1 MGSAAFYAVMY
12 HRPGK
17 FSPLKYIIVKVC
29 ISMILQNL
37 YVQKKNNNKKNTF
50 YAKMSQLQCVVNYV
64 IITVTE
70 RALRATHFGLSLSD
84 SARHRSK
91 RSINLRGN
99 AEKSTNSPCWLF
111 RLGGKMSTTYEP
123 KTSLSC
129 ANCLDLQPRTET
141 LSMRK

>member
-1 MGSAAFYAVMY
+1 MY
-12 HRPGK
+12 KHDIADLICTK
-17 FSPLKYIIVKVC
+17 
-29 ISMILQNL
+29 
-37 YVQKKNNNKKNTF
+37 NKKNKKKKTTF

-64 IITVTE
+64 IITITE

-111 RLGGKMSTTYEP
+111 RLGGKCQPRMNQRP
-123 KTSLSC
+123 LSC
-129 ANCLDLQPRTET
+129 ANCLDLQPHTQT
-141 LSMRK
+141 LSQHEEMNVSEYKAN